1 MDLLTKSDHLL
12 VTYAIWPDNKTGV
25 EQEIWWYLLCYKL
38 LSQASQPSLK
48 LFLSLCCNTTKT
60 HITSTVTQSGHLL
73 WKYQP
78 SFIALSPYIASLS
91 LHAHWDCLRAT
102 YTSLRYL
109 ALPNTMSLLSKL
121 HRHIKETD
129 SYMGK
134 DILMY
139 CAARPPTLSLIV
151 ALCFP
156 TLPAQDFLII
166 LSTFLEESFNFDE
179 SNISTHSQT

>member
-1 MDLLTKSDHLL
+1 MLFDLIIRLELSRKFGDTCF
-12 VTYAIWPDNKTGV
+12 VTSCSV
-25 EQEIWWYLLCYKL
+25 KL
-38 LSQASQPSLK
+38 RNLRSSS
-48 LFLSLCCNTTKT
+48 FSLCAAIQPKP
-60 HITSTVTQSGHLL
+60 ILLQLSQSGHLL

-78 SFIALSPYIASLS
+78 SFIAWSPYIASLS

-121 HRHIKETD
+121 HHHIKETD

-166 LSTFLEESFNFDE
+166 LSTFLEESFNSDE